1 MGAPGDMAGDLIEME
16 LHGLRVGVGY
26 GNSRT
31 GSSCWTDGTE
41 EIGILIALI
50 GRLAGPRSASGPLAD
65 DAIFLTDAGLVV
77 EPDFERCCVPQIG
90 EMGTQRG
97 GEVFLNAAMVS
108 TSCPG

>member
-65 DAIFLTDAGLVV
+65 DAIFLTDAGLVL
-77 EPDFERCCVPQIG
+77 EPDFQRRCARQIG
-90 EMGTQRG
+90 DVGPQRLR
-97 GEVFLNAAMVS
+97 EVLWNGPPLLPVM
-108 TSCPG
+108 